1 MQPNRASSK
10 YSRGQKKRHPLKI
23 DKLFSLGLS
32 HSAYV
37 KNEQNPPY
45 TDLSIFKVTI
55 CEWIVLDKYF

>member
-1 MQPNRASSK
+1 MFLQS
-10 YSRGQKKRHPLKI
+10 GTKKRHPLKI

-45 TDLSIFKVTI
+45 TDL
-55 CEWIVLDKYF
+55 